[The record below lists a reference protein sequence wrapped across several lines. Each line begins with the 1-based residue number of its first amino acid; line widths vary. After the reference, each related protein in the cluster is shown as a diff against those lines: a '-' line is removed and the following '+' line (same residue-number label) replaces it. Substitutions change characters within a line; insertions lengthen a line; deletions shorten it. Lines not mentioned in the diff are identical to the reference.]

1 MGLIQMVKGAAEK
14 AIKGTITD
22 DQFKKAIR
30 CEDLGNDILM
40 LKKTAPSG
48 RIPNG
53 STIIVAPGQCAVI
66 FDNGRVIDAT
76 AEDGLYQFDESSTPS
91 FFAGQFGEVFKE
103 MWQRFTY
110 GGEAPRE
117 QAVYFFNTKEIM
129 DNKFGTQGPVPFQD
143 WSHAIP
149 NQMTGTLTPMRLKIM
164 CHGKYTFRIS
174 NPAVF
179 MNEIAGTADI
189 YRKDKLIEQMRSEV
203 ISSFQN
209 VLNELGNS
217 TYKVPALEL
226 PSQTD
231 KIKEMMDER
240 VFDEPIRRR
249 GISIVGFTVAY
260 VAPDEESEAKI
271 DSYELSANNHM
282 QQGKLVDAYSNAVQD
297 AAKNANGAANGFIG
311 VGMMNM
317 ASNGIIGGATTGPW
331 QNAQTVPQQ
340 NMQPETTNKQQ
351 TALNGWECPKCKN
364 HVEGNFCP
372 NCGTK
377 KPEEQKEKFCSKC
390 GAKLTGGA
398 KFCPE
403 CGEKVE

>member
-91 FFAGQFGEVFKE
+91 FFAGQFGDVFKE

-110 GGEAPRE
+110 GGEAARE

-189 YRKDKLIEQMRSEV
+189 YKKDKLIEQMRSEV

-231 KIKEMMDER
+231 EIKEIMDER

-249 GISIVGFTVAY
+249 GISIVGFAVEY

-340 NMQPETTNKQQ
+340 NSQSENTNKQQ
-351 TALNGWECPKCKN
+351 TESNGWECPNCKN
-364 HVEGNFCP
+364 HAEGNFCT

-390 GAKLTGGA
+390 GAKLTVGA

-403 CGEKVE
+403 CGEKVD